1 MNVSI
6 FKGVWSHNL
15 RDEICKVQ
23 LAICLVELP
32 VLITRLDSKED
43 LLTIQTYHIDAEVP
57 FLYSKRTFEGW
68 NSKIDG

>member
-1 MNVSI
+1 MRSVRYCYPFVFGPSKRYQSKN
-6 FKGVWSHNL
+6 
-15 RDEICKVQ
+15 
-23 LAICLVELP
+23 LVELP